1 MYVDLSVRPFGEFA
15 PDRPAPRHPLR
26 AAFCI
31 TLYNERLASLLKTL
45 RSLLQS
51 LAHQADVRGFSDACL
66 CLMIDG
72 LDTTDPDLLAWL
84 KAKDLTRRDAQLWDG
99 CEFHISDHA
108 LDDLRRQVGLGPDGE
123 PCSAGATVRVV
134 LCIKRRNRGKLHS
147 HAVFFRDICA
157 WLQPEHCYQVDAGT
171 TIAEDAIAR
180 LSARLDADPECA
192 AIAPRVLIERP
203 GVAARF
209 LPAWQYVDFL
219 MQKAV
224 YWPFEVATGHLGVVP
239 GQFCVFR
246 WSALRGDGAGHA
258 GVADDAPLHAYLR
271 GISSRKPLERVMYL
285 AEDRVMGSE
294 LVMAPRRAW
303 RLRYAADVV
312 ATTDACLS
320 LGELFR
326 QRRRW
331 NNSTLACRAWL
342 LAAWPRLLRRRD
354 RPMRDKVGF
363 GLAML
368 GQLLLTALD
377 LTAPANLVCSVLA
390 LVRIV
395 ASVPG
400 STGSGVQVGLG
411 VALVLAAL
419 LSVGGSS
426 RAGGLVGGVR
436 VASGLSACLLLA
448 TACLLV
454 LPPLALVV
462 LFAPTLISQVAML
475 RLARGEVRAVW
486 ANMHVFALTNLLTT
500 TCLSAYAIWN
510 LHDVSWGTK
519 GLTTLKP
526 EDKAPARLLR
536 ARAVAVGVWVALN
549 LALIVAGCTLA
560 GATSALLNPVIE
572 AGCVAGAAVTLIAA
586 FGRSFDFEKIRI
598 FSSKVLSSNSALTC
612 K

>member
-15 PDRPAPRHPLR
+15 PDRPTPRRPVQ

-31 TLYNERLASLLKTL
+31 TLYNERLASLLKTV

-51 LAHQADVRGFSDACL
+51 LAHQAVAKGVFDACL

-72 LDTTDPDLLAWL
+72 LDTADPDLVAWL
-84 KAKDLTRRDAQLWDG
+84 NAKGLTRLDAQLWDG

-108 LDDLRRQVGLGPDGE
+108 LDDLERQTGSSRNGQSR
-123 PCSAGATVRVV
+123 SARASVRVV

-147 HAVFFRDICA
+147 HAVFFRNVCA

-171 TIAEDAIAR
+171 TIAQDAIAR

-224 YWPFEVATGHLGVVP
+224 YWPFEVAMGHLGVVP

-246 WSALRGDGAGHA
+246 WSALRGDGADHA
-258 GVADDAPLHAYLR
+258 GIADDAPLHAYLR
-271 GISSRKPLERVMYL
+271 GISSRKPLERIMYL

-303 RLRYAADVV
+303 RLRYASDVV

-342 LAAWPRLLRRRD
+342 LAAWPGLLRRSD
-354 RPMRDKVGF
+354 RPMRDKAGF

-377 LTAPANLVCSVLA
+377 MTAPANLACSLLA
-390 LVRIV
+390 LLKIV

-400 STGSGVQVGLG
+400 PAGAGVQVGLG
-411 VALVLAAL
+411 VALTLAAL
-419 LSVGGSS
+419 LSVGGA
-426 RAGGLVGGVR
+426 AGAGALVSGVR
-436 VASGLSACLLLA
+436 VASGFSAFALLA
-448 TACLLV
+448 VACLLV
-454 LPPLALVV
+454 LPPLAVVV
-462 LFAPTLISQVAML
+462 LFAPTLIAQVAML
-475 RLARGEVRAVW
+475 RMARGEVRAVW
-486 ANMHVFALTNLLTT
+486 ANMHIFALTNLLTT

-519 GLTTLKP
+519 GLTVLKP
-526 EDKAPARLLR
+526 EDKAPEQLLFARG
-536 ARAVAVGVWVALN
+536 VAIGVWAGLN
-549 LALIVAGCTLA
+549 LALIVAGYRVA

-572 AGCVAGAAVTLIAA
+572 AGCVTGVIVSLIAGIGRRSD
-586 FGRSFDFEKIRI
+586 FGKTKI
-598 FSSKVLSSNSALTC
+598 FKSKILTKHSAPA
-612 K
+612 